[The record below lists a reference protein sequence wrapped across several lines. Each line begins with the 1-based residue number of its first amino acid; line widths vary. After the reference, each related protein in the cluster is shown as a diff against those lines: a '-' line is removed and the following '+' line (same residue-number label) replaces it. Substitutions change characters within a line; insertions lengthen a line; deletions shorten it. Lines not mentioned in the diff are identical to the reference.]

1 MTATLR
7 RSGNRAI
14 LIHPCEVCGSDNA
27 PFGFR
32 TSPTESYW
40 YCAAHRE
47 VGEAVLR
54 GEQ

>member
-14 LIHPCEVCGSDNA
+14 LIHPCEVCGRDNA

-32 TSPTESYW
+32 KPNEPSRW

-47 VGEAVLR
+47 VGEVWLGGDR
-54 GEQ
+54 